1 MHHTNGRTSAGGGEG
16 EEKEGQETIENG
28 KEGGRVGGWGG
39 IVVQGGVGWH
49 RVLQGGTRW

>member
-1 MHHTNGRTSAGGGEG
+1 MHHTNGRTSAGGGEE